1 MSGAGIPATG
11 LPFAAGGGADITNQS
26 QSSVGSFSMLNTK

>member
-11 LPFAAGGGADITNQS
+11 LPFAAGGGQTLLINHSPQLAPFQC
-26 QSSVGSFSMLNTK
+26 

>member
-11 LPFAAGGGADITNQS
+11 LPFAAGGGGGQTLLINHSPQLAPFQC
-26 QSSVGSFSMLNTK
+26 